1 MKHKSIFA
9 KGYFPYWSEEVFVI
23 KKVKNSALWTY
34 VIADLNGAEI
44 FGAFYEKDLEKTNQ
58 TNKQV

>member
-1 MKHKSIFA
+1 MDI
-9 KGYFPYWSEEVFVI
+9 
-23 KKVKNSALWTY
+23 L
-34 VIADLNGAEI
+34 IADLNGAEI

>member
-1 MKHKSIFA
+1 M
-9 KGYFPYWSEEVFVI
+9 I
-23 KKVKNSALWTY
+23 KIVKNTALWTY
-34 VIADLNGAEI
+34 VIADLNGEEI

>member
-9 KGYFPYWSEEVFVI
+9 KAYFPYWSEEVFVI

-34 VIADLNGAEI
+34 VIADLNGEEI

-58 TNKQV
+58 LNKQV